1 MDWNLKTPLWGFTE
15 FEQEPNSNTGPGSG
29 SSSLGGHGSK
39 GDFSVDLKLG
49 HVVNRVGNESVDNL
63 QVPSVLRMASGSSKK
78 ARAVING
85 IQAATCLV
93 DGCQADLSN
102 CREYHRRHKV
112 CERHSKTPEVEI
124 NGRKRR
130 FCQQCSR
137 VSSLFSFDITGSHN
151 IGFLGIQGPG
161 FHSLEEF
168 DEGKRSCRKRLDGHN
183 RTGLFPFSCSE
194 VYPTTTL
201 TNPMWPGVVK
211 TKQDSKLYE
220 QHLLDKQN
228 AYPGSS
234 SNSYG
239 AEGKQFNFL
248 QTVPEAS
255 ACQPFHKTVAASSES
270 CFSTQVSSN
279 CALSL
284 LSSPPPPLQPPEIS
298 FKNHMLPLPPP
309 SSIPLAHSINS
320 RLHTNNLSS
329 MDSLLVPD
337 SGDTGVHCQGMF
349 HMGRDSS
356 SENDVSQTLPFCW
369 E

>member
-1 MDWNLKTPLWGFTE
+1 MFNKTLLFLSPYRIHE
-15 FEQEPNSNTGPGSG
+15 I
-29 SSSLGGHGSK
+29 
-39 GDFSVDLKLG
+39 
-49 HVVNRVGNESVDNL
+49 L
-63 QVPSVLRMASGSSKK
+63 QVAGLAYLLFLSALNSTVIRIIRCYDGNWYDAEVNATWYALWFMKTGFSCSISVQSSWWVFTFLSG
-78 ARAVING
+78 
-85 IQAATCLV
+85 
-93 DGCQADLSN
+93 
-102 CREYHRRHKV
+102 
-112 CERHSKTPEVEI
+112 
-124 NGRKRR
+124 
-130 FCQQCSR
+130 
-137 VSSLFSFDITGSHN
+137 
-151 IGFLGIQGPG
+151 
-161 FHSLEEF
+161 
-168 DEGKRSCRKRLDGHN
+168 
-183 RTGLFPFSCSE
+183 TGLFPFSCSE

-211 TKQDSKLYE
+211 TKQDSKLYD

-255 ACQPFHKTVAASSES
+255 ACLPFHKTVAASSES

-320 RLHTNNLSS
+320 RLHTNNLGS
-329 MDSLLVPD
+329 MDSLMVPA
-337 SGDTGVHCQGMF
+337 SSDTGVHCQGMF